1 MNESRPNGAVPP
13 AAWPGLAIAASLAVG
28 LSAFAF
34 FPARWDALNYF
45 DPPKRVIW
53 ALLAL
58 FLAMTWRPSS
68 CRVLQRLAWSTLGLA
83 LWMVGRTWFRPR
95 PLAELET
102 LCVWLL
108 PVLLFGLSLGSN
120 RARVMKQIGQVLVV
134 AGLVQA
140 GWMVLQRLGWD
151 PMFGAITTEL
161 AYKPG
166 RMVGTIGY
174 QNQAVDFLALT
185 VAGAFWAF
193 ESAKLRGMYAALIFL
208 VVGLAGSRGGIL
220 AFVAAGLVALPLAV
234 EWRKPRTRKQWLNW
248 VAVAGGAGLAM
259 AAWLWGVPETA
270 GRFREAI
277 TEMRDSPAV
286 GSRVWMARVAGT
298 LLAERPW
305 TGWGAGEFALQYLD
319 RLGEVL
325 PDAKT
330 HRTLQS
336 VVFAREAHN
345 DHLQFA
351 VEFGLIGW
359 LGLAALAGGMALR
372 TWRIRRVSPALAA
385 GLAFVGVYMAVA
397 ALFSFPWQTSMAG
410 PLAALLLGLGC
421 ASASEPL
428 SAPSSPAG
436 SLAPRRVAA
445 GKAVWSA
452 AACALLAW
460 FLCDAWLV
468 CAVPPRLARGDVA
481 AAKKGI
487 PPWGHRYRALVG
499 AAYAAQ
505 EAWPEAE
512 RELRAALAG
521 YVDAILW
528 NNLAHVYARQ
538 GKWAEATELYRRW
551 VASGVNHA
559 DALWNWSVASEQ
571 AGQIPVAAEAL
582 EDYAR
587 LFPRLGVDQIMRLAV
602 LQYQAGEVEK
612 AGNALARY
620 VRIWSAAPPATVAK
634 FENLSG
640 AIALAQGN
648 SGQARDR
655 FRHALELDPG
665 LESARRNME
674 GLDAPSPER

>member
-1 MNESRPNGAVPP
+1 MNEPWPNGATHP
-13 AAWPGLAIAASLAVG
+13 AAWSWLAIAAGLAVG
-28 LSAFAF
+28 LSTFAF

-45 DPPKRVIW
+45 DPPKRLIW

-58 FLAMTWRPSS
+58 FLAMTWRPPA
-68 CRVLQRLAWSTLGLA
+68 CRVLQRMAWITLGLA
-83 LWMVGRTWFRPR
+83 LWMVVRTWVRPR

-102 LCVWLL
+102 LCIWLL

-120 RARVMKQIGQVLVV
+120 RAQVLNQIGQVLVV

-140 GWMVLQRLGWD
+140 GLMVLQRLGWD

-166 RMVGTIGY
+166 RMIGTIGY

-193 ESAKLRGMYAALIFL
+193 ESAKLRGIYAALIFL
-208 VVGLAGSRGGIL
+208 VVGLAGNRGGIL
-220 AFVAAGLVALPLAV
+220 ALVAAGLVALPLAI
-234 EWRKPRTRKQWLNW
+234 EWRKPRTRKQWLHG
-248 VAVAGGAGLAM
+248 ATVAGGAGLAM
-259 AAWLWGVPETA
+259 VAWLWLVPETT

-277 TEMRDSPAV
+277 TGMQDSPAV
-286 GSRVWMARVAGT
+286 GSRVWMVRVGGA
-298 LLAERPW
+298 LLVERPW
-305 TGWGAGEFALQYLD
+305 MGWGAGEFALQYLD

-325 PDAKT
+325 PAAKT
-330 HRTLQS
+330 HRTLQT

-359 LGLAALAGGMALR
+359 LGLTTLAGGMALLA
-372 TWRIRRVSPALAA
+372 WRIRRVSPASAA
-385 GLAFVGVYMAVA
+385 GLALVGVYMAVA

-421 ASASEPL
+421 ARAGEPL
-428 SAPSSPAG
+428 SAPFSPAR

-445 GKAVWSA
+445 AKTVWSA
-452 AACALLAW
+452 VACALLAW

-468 CAVPPRLARGDVA
+468 CAVPRRLARGDVA
-481 AAKKGI
+481 VAKKGI
-487 PPWGHRYRALVG
+487 PPWGDRYRALVG

-512 RELRAALAG
+512 RELRAALGG

-528 NNLAHVYARQ
+528 NNLGHVYARQ
-538 GKWAEATELYRRW
+538 GKWAEARELYRRW

-559 DALWNWSVASEQ
+559 DALLNLSVASEQ

-587 LFPRLGVDQIMRLAV
+587 LFPRLGVDQIKRLAV
-602 LQYQAGEVEK
+602 LQYQAGAVDK
-612 AGNALARY
+612 AGKTLARY
-620 VRIWSAAPPATVAK
+620 ARIWSAEPPATVAT

-640 AIALAQGN
+640 AIALAKGN
-648 SGQARDR
+648 PGRARER
-655 FRHALELDPG
+655 FRRALELDPG
-665 LESARRNME
+665 LESARRNIE
-674 GLDAPSPER
+674 GLNMHSPER